1 MMDRIVFGQYT
12 VQDLL
17 IGAGFVVGVLVLL
30 VILKQ
35 IFGRK
40 KESRHIQAVECGG
53 CGWQGRVS
61 RYAGR
66 CPVCNTALGERKADP
81 GR

>member
-1 MMDRIVFGQYT
+1 MDTILFGQYT

-17 IGAGFVVGVLVLL
+17 VGVAFVLGVL
-30 VILKQ
+30 ILFVTLRQ
-35 IFGRK
+35 IFGK
-40 KESRHIQAVECGG
+40 KKGDRHIQLVQCPG

-66 CPVCNTALGERKADP
+66 CPECNTPLGDQKAKP
-81 GR
+81 

>member
-1 MMDRIVFGQYT
+1 MMDKVVFAQYT
-12 VQDLL
+12 LQDLL
-17 IGAGFVVGVLVLL
+17 IAGGFVVGILIVL

-35 IFGRK
+35 IFGGK
-40 KESRHIQAVECGG
+40 KESRHIQAVECTG

-66 CPVCNTALGERKADP
+66 CPMCNAPLGELKSDP
-81 GR
+81 KG

>member
-1 MMDRIVFGQYT
+1 MDSIVFGQYS

-17 IGAGFVVGVLVLL
+17 VGAGLVVGALILL

-35 IFGRK
+35 IFK
-40 KESRHIQAVECGG
+40 KKDSDRHIQFVECSG

-66 CPVCNTALGERKADP
+66 CPECNTPLGDQKAQP
-81 GR
+81 